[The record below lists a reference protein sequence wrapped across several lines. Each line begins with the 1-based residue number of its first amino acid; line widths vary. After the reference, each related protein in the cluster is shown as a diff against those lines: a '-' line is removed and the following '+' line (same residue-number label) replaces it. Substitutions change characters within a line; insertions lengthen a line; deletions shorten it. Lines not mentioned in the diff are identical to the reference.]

1 MAYCDDHLYER
12 LGLFCCIDSISG
24 WAMDRDGIMSEKI
37 ALIIIL
43 MIAGIYVFKYM
54 KKMLTVGENEEKC
67 NACPVDKITFQQK
80 KTKNIL

>member
-1 MAYCDDHLYER
+1 
-12 LGLFCCIDSISG
+12 
-24 WAMDRDGIMSEKI
+24 MSEKI

-43 MIAGIYVFKYM
+43 VIAGIYVFKYM